1 MDFRRLKHLRTLNL
15 LTQSQ
20 LAEQLE
26 VTERT
31 IQNWENGVTTPSKV
45 SCRQIADLFFN
56 GSSNDFNDYFK
67 VVNNQPESTI
77 ADNQN
82 HSVEGASVSQ
92 GRQNSEFSFG
102 ETANCANTPK
112 NKLENWDFTLEEQI
126 IADALQNGTLDTIYA
141 HPLRNLFDAEKIDS
155 VGIAICSIL
164 GSLRYI
170 SSVSASCIL
179 GELATVMNSVVNL
192 QIGQETDSLLHDL
205 TFRLTRIKSDSK
217 LPESC
222 RHSLGEIITDLQNLE
237 HTDDAQRYLDI
248 FRRCFFALSS
258 YTDKLS
264 GNTDFSY
271 ALSDLFVPISEI
283 SYTASDR
290 RHLFYALYHCA
301 QYLTTS
307 LRR

>member
-1 MDFRRLKHLRTLNL
+1 MDFRRLNHLRTLNL

-26 VTERT
+26 VSERT
-31 IQNWENGVTTPSKV
+31 IQNWENGVTTPNKV

-67 VVNNQPESTI
+67 VVDNQPESAI

-92 GRQNSEFSFG
+92 GKQNSEFSFG
-102 ETANCANTPK
+102 GANTPES
-112 NKLENWDFTLEEQI
+112 KLENWDFTLEEQI
-126 IADALQNGTLDTIYA
+126 IADALQNGRLDTIYA
-141 HPLRNLFDAEKIDS
+141 HPLRNLFDTEKTDS
-155 VGIAICSIL
+155 AGIAICSIL

-179 GELATVMNSVVNL
+179 GELATVMNSVVHV

-205 TFRLTRIKSDSK
+205 TFRLTRIMSDSK
-217 LPESC
+217 LTESC

-237 HTDDAQRYLDI
+237 HTDGAQRYLDI

-258 YTDKLS
+258 YTDKLN

-271 ALSDLFVPISEI
+271 ALSDLFIPISEI